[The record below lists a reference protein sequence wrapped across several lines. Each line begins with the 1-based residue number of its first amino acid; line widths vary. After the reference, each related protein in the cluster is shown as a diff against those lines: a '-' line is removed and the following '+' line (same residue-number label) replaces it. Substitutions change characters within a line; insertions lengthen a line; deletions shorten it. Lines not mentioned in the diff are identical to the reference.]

1 MKNIIARRVNQL
13 LPVEYLKSVLETLIA
28 NRPLKLLR
36 FIAQTGRSKVA
47 WIYVENT
54 LDNSRYSTFVSFAD
68 LLDSFLC
75 WLETA
80 QIALMAFWHKAVI
93 SKIVNPFYAVGDCV
107 YTPGWGIV
115 EILDKDSTH
124 NGFVP
129 RLWIETEDTIEKIM
143 PCEVCQNITKISL
156 DRSV

>member
-1 MKNIIARRVNQL
+1 MKNIIARSVNQL

-28 NRPLKLLR
+28 DRPLKLLR
-36 FIAQTGRSKVA
+36 FIPRTGRNQIV

-54 LDNSRYSTFVSFAD
+54 LNHSRYSTFISFAD

-93 SKIVNPFYAVGDCV
+93 SKIVEPFYAVGDKV
-107 YTPGWGIV
+107 YSSAWGIV
-115 EILDKDSTH
+115 EILDKDLTH
-124 NGFVP
+124 NESVP
-129 RLWIETEDTIEKIM
+129 RLWIETEDSIEKIL
-143 PCEVCQNITKISL
+143 PCEVCRL
-156 DRSV
+156 

>member
-1 MKNIIARRVNQL
+1 MKNIIARSVNQL

-36 FIAQTGRSKVA
+36 FIPQTGRSKVA

-54 LDNSRYSTFVSFAD
+54 LNKSRYSTFISFAD
-68 LLDSFLC
+68 LLASFFC

-80 QIALMAFWHKAVI
+80 QIALMAFWQKVII
-93 SKIVNPFYAVGDCV
+93 SKIVAPLFAVGDRV

-115 EILDKDSTH
+115 EILDKDWTH
-124 NGFVP
+124 NETVP
-129 RLWIETEDTIEKIM
+129 RLWIETEDSIERIL
-143 PCEVCQNITKISL
+143 PCQATRL
-156 DRSV
+156 

>member
-1 MKNIIARRVNQL
+1 MKNIIARSLNQL
-13 LPVEYLKSVLETLIA
+13 LPVEQLKSVLETLIA

-36 FIAQTGRSKVA
+36 FIPQTGRSKVA

-54 LDNSRYSTFVSFAD
+54 LNKSRYSTFISFAD

-80 QIALMAFWHKAVI
+80 KIALMAFWQKAVI
-93 SKIVNPFYAVGDCV
+93 SKIVEPLYEVGDKV
-107 YTPGWGIV
+107 YSSAWGIV

-124 NGFVP
+124 NETVP
-129 RLWIETEDTIEKIM
+129 RLWIETENSIERIL
-143 PCEVCQNITKISL
+143 PCEATRL
-156 DRSV
+156 